1 MGNRESLD
9 KYFKKIDD
17 NADHMGD
24 EEKERAMREIL
35 EKAQSSVID
44 FVNPYSA
51 REAPVLAAAMMIVA
65 DAIKESMNTTEKALT
80 LDVYQAMKECFFTG
94 YEPHREQVNE

>member
-24 EEKERAMREIL
+24 EEKGRAMREIL

-44 FVNPYSA
+44 FVVRAVKSA
-51 REAPVLAAAMMIVA
+51 
-65 DAIKESMNTTEKALT
+65 
-80 LDVYQAMKECFFTG
+80 
-94 YEPHREQVNE
+94 